1 MVAAVQRL
9 ADICVVGAARY
20 LACVLYPKPW
30 DNSDTVVTLVAL
42 LIFSVVGEVNGI
54 YRSWRGTAVREELRA
69 GLWSWL
75 MVAPPLLIWVFASKT
90 AAEYS
95 RLVNIGWFG
104 GTIVCLLVVRV
115 IKRVVLGS
123 MRVRGA
129 NTRTAGIIGATASG
143 VRLKE
148 QLEDPSLGIRLAGF
162 YDARSSERCRQFLG
176 DGELVGDISDAVA
189 DAKAGKLDYV
199 YIALPLKAEARISET
214 VAALADTTATVQL
227 VTDFSVFD
235 LLHARWVTV
244 GEVPTVSVFDTPFQG
259 MARLAKRAEDLILGG
274 LILILISPVM
284 LACAIAVKLSS
295 PGPVFFAQTR
305 YGLNSKPIK
314 VLKFRSMTTQDD
326 GNVVKQAQ
334 RGDKRIT
341 RVGAFL
347 RSTSLDE
354 LPQFIN
360 VLRGDMSIVGP
371 RPHAVA
377 HNESYR
383 ALIHGYMLRHKVKP
397 GITGWAQVNGLR
409 GETDTVDKM
418 RARVH
423 YDLDYIE
430 NWNLSWDL
438 EIIFKTV
445 FRVLRDKNAY

>member
-1 MVAAVQRL
+1 MV
-9 ADICVVGAARY
+9 DIAIVVLSRY
-20 LACVLYPKPW
+20 VACTLYPQEW
-30 DNSDTVVTLVAL
+30 GNQDTIVALVAVVV
-42 LIFSVVGEVNGI
+42 FSVVCEVNGV
-54 YRSWRGTAVREELRA
+54 YRSWRAIPIREELRA
-69 GLWSWL
+69 TLWSWVL
-75 MVAPPLLIWVFASKT
+75 VAPPLLIWVFASKT
-90 AAEYS
+90 GSEHS
-95 RLVNIGWFG
+95 RLINLGWFALTAG
-104 GTIVCLLVVRV
+104 LLVLARV
-115 IKRVVLGS
+115 SKGATLSFLR
-123 MRVRGA
+123 MRGR
-129 NTRTAGIIGATASG
+129 NTRTAGIIGATSG
-143 VRLKE
+143 AMRLRE
-148 QLEDPSLGIRLAGF
+148 QLSDPAHGIELVGIF
-162 YDARSSERCRQFLG
+162 DARSSERCREFLG
-176 DGELVGDISDAVA
+176 EGEELAGDISDAVA
-189 DAKAGKLDYV
+189 AAKAGELDFI
-199 YIALPLKAEARISET
+199 YIALPLKAESRISQT

-235 LLHARWVTV
+235 LLHARWASV

-259 MARLAKRAEDLILGG
+259 VARFAKRMEDLILGS
-274 LILILISPVM
+274 LILLMVSPLM
-284 LACAIAVKLSS
+284 AAIAIAVKLTSR
-295 PGPVFFAQTR
+295 GPVFFAQTR

-326 GNVVKQAQ
+326 GSDVKQATK
-334 RGDKRIT
+334 GDARIT
-341 RVGAFL
+341 KLGAFL

-360 VLRGDMSIVGP
+360 VLKGDMSIVGP

-397 GITGWAQVNGLR
+397 GITGWAQINGLR

-418 RARVH
+418 RSRVN

-438 EIIFKTV
+438 EIILKTI